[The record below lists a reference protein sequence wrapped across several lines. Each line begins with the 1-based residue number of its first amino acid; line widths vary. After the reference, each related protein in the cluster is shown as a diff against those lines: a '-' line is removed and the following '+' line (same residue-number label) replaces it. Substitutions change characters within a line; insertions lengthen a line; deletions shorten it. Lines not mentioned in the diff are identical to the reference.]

1 MIMDKKKKYVPR
13 KDDNWNLEADKE
25 HPRVLA
31 EKEKK
36 IIEKYRRWWDDE
48 KKGWKKDFD
57 GH

>member
-1 MIMDKKKKYVPR
+1 MIMAKKKKYVPR

-25 HPRVLA
+25 HKRVLA

>member
-25 HPRVLA
+25 HQRVLA